1 MDDIDFGETTSNHQE
16 IWINENA
23 LMNRTITENNL
34 RSDNTLATN
43 FAEGIAAHEMGHVIS
58 GKIRNGKSGLDIY
71 KETVYNVS
79 GKRISDD
86 EALMLLKHHVSEYS
100 TFCTEGKNGM
110 LRYNEIIP
118 EILSIEK
125 TNPTMYSTEFV
136 KLLKEACGL

>member
-1 MDDIDFGETTSNHQE
+1 MSVEDAILEMDMLGHTFY
-16 IWINENA
+16 
-23 LMNRTITENNL
+23 MFNNV
-34 RSDNTLATN
+34 
-43 FAEGIAAHEMGHVIS
+43 ES

-100 TFCTEGKNGM
+100 IFSTEGKNGM

-125 TNPTMYSTEFV
+125 TNPIKYSTEFV

>member
-1 MDDIDFGETTSNHQE
+1 M
-16 IWINENA
+16 
-23 LMNRTITENNL
+23 TEKNL
-34 RSDNTLATN
+34 AVDNYLATN
-43 FAEGIAAHEMGHVIS
+43 TAEGIAAHEMGHVIS

-100 TFCTEGKNGM
+100 IFSTEGKNGM

-125 TNPTMYSTEFV
+125 TNPIKYSTEFV